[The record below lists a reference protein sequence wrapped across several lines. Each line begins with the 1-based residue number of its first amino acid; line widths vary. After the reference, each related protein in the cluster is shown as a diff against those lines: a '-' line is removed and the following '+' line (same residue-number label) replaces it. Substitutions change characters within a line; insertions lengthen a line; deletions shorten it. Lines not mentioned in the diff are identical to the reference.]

1 MEVGLID
8 GAMVSDFVFDSAAFD
23 VAAGRVFS
31 LMDCDG
37 DGLLSRREVIEG
49 LAAELFSG
57 EYSAAEVKA
66 DGVFAAFD
74 GHKGWVVGRMEFG
87 WSLGELMLAMAS
99 EFAGTP
105 IREGSLLAMVVEH
118 HRLKKLSIPD
128 VDLDGWD
135 SF

>member
-57 EYSAAEVKA
+57 EFSAAEVKV

-74 GHKGWVVGRMEFG
+74 GDKGWAVGKMEFR

-99 EFAGTP
+99 ELAGTP
-105 IREGSLLAMVVEH
+105 ICEGSLLALVVEH
-118 HRLKKLSIPD
+118 HRLKNLSIPD